1 MVPTTQ
7 QLTVIFF
14 YLAAGVLTSSA
25 ESPFKFESTPGKL
38 PKDVVPRHYAIRL
51 QPDLERFVTTGKVDI
66 NIEVLKPAR
75 EIVLNALDMEITR
88 AAITYGGFKKTGL
101 IGDCGR
107 KERKNWTNPG
117 RIILLWHGQTSAP
130 ARNRGTTGP

>member
-1 MVPTTQ
+1 MVRMTQ
-7 QLTVIFF
+7 QLAVILF
-14 YLAAGVLTSSA
+14 YLAASVLTSSA

-88 AAITYGGFKKTGL
+88 AAITYGGFKKTDSVRFCLG
-101 IGDCGR
+101 
-107 KERKNWTNPG
+107 K
-117 RIILLWHGQTSAP
+117 A
-130 ARNRGTTGP
+130 